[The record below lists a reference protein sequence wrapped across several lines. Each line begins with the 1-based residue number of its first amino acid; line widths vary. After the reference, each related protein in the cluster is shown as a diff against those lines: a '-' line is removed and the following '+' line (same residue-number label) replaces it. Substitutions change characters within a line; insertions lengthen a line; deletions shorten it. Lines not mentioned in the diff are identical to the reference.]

1 MAEPVV
7 LRGDPPST
15 YCALAFIEG
24 QPGAA
29 WRFAGATAVRSLF
42 ILPGLAFAG
51 ARGWKLVGSSL
62 AASMS
67 ISTVLLL
74 YYGYQRA
81 KSLKSGQPAPWDN
94 GWGIQSS
101 TAQAQGA
108 QVPSSP
114 APTSSS
120 SSSSTT
126 GVNGMR
132 AMRGHGFNGLRGVGL
147 GGAFPR

>member
-1 MAEPVV
+1 MPAQLVQ
-7 LRGDPPST
+7 RGDPPST

-24 QPGAA
+24 QRGAG

-51 ARGWKLVGSSL
+51 ARGWGLVKSSL
-62 AASMS
+62 FASMS

-81 KSLKSGQPAPWDN
+81 KSLESGAPPPWDN
-94 GWGIQSS
+94 GWGIPST

-108 QVPSSP
+108 Q
-114 APTSSS
+114 
-120 SSSSTT
+120 STT
-126 GVNGMR
+126 
-132 AMRGHGFNGLRGVGL
+132 AGLRGFGL
-147 GGAFPR
+147 RGGFRR